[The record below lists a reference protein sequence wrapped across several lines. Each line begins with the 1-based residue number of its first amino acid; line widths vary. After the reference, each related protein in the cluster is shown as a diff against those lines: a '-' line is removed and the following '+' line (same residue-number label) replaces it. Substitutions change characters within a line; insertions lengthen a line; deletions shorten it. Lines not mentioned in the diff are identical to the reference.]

1 MICGDCDE
9 FDCQYLR
16 APFYIVES
24 NSTIV
29 VRIRPK
35 TFGSRATYPSK
46 NSLGKRVGVRGI
58 YSRLLPVFF
67 YLNL

>member
-9 FDCQYLR
+9 FHCQYLLH
-16 APFYIVES
+16 S
-24 NSTIV
+24 SV
-29 VRIRPK
+29 VVVHIRPK

-46 NSLGKRVGVRGI
+46 ISLGKRVGVRGI